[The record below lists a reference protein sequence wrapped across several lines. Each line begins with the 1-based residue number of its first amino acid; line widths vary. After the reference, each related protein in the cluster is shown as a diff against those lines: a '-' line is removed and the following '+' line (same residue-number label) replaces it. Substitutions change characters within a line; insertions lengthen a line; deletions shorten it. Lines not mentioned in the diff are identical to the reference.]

1 MIFFSFLLGLIVGS
15 FLNVCIHRWPDERSV
30 VKPRSQCPRCAS
42 PIGWKDN
49 IPVLSYFLLGGKCRE
64 CRKSISWRYPAVELA
79 NAIIW
84 AALAAKFGWQP
95 FTFKAAAFCSMM
107 LILIFTDLEHMIL
120 PDEITKGGTLIGLAL
135 SWFIPLPDGATKVF
149 WFMANST
156 PSPQLASL
164 AESFA
169 GALVFGGMLW
179 IMREL
184 YYRLRGIDGL
194 GLGDVKMAA
203 MMGAFWGVPQTLL
216 ILLAGSIMGAVT
228 GTLIV
233 LLARKEWSQELP
245 FGSYL
250 GAAAIL
256 TTFFSDE
263 LFGAYWQVVMPGG
276 G

>member
-1 MIFFSFLLGLIVGS
+1 MILFSFLLGLIVGS

-30 VKPRSQCPRCAS
+30 VKPRSQCPRCSA
-42 PIGWKDN
+42 PIRWTDN
-49 IPVLSYFLLGGKCRE
+49 IPVLSYLLLRGKCRQCE
-64 CRKSISWRYPAVELA
+64 KPIPWRYPAVELA
-79 NAIIW
+79 NALIW

-95 FTFKAAAFCSMM
+95 FTFKAAVFCSMM

-135 SWFIPLPDGATKVF
+135 SWFIVLPDGATKIL
-149 WFMANST
+149 WFILEKE
-156 PSPQLASL
+156 PSSQLASFV
-164 AESFA
+164 ESLA
-169 GALVFGGMLW
+169 GAVIFGGMLW

-184 YYRLRGIDGL
+184 YYRLRGVDGL

-233 LLARKEWSQELP
+233 VLSRKEWTQELP

-263 LFGAYWQVVMPGG
+263 LFGAYWQAVAP
-276 G
+276 